1 MKVVP
6 SETLTFEFRIVN
18 EGVRDAG
25 PFSVEV
31 SASGLIF
38 GEEIEFLEAGGSIPK
53 VVEVG
58 DLAQGHHE
66 VSAEVIFPAD
76 QDRSNNRYSR
86 DVIVGAQPRRVVSVD
101 RSSNRV
107 YTFCTWK
114 PLPRTDGFIGREHLL

>member
-58 DLAQGHHE
+58 DLAQGHKT
-66 VSAEVIFPAD
+66 
-76 QDRSNNRYSR
+76 RYR
-86 DVIVGAQPRRVVSVD
+86 LR
-101 RSSNRV
+101 
-107 YTFCTWK
+107 
-114 PLPRTDGFIGREHLL
+114 